1 MSAPDPSTG
10 RHHRHRRLQALDR
23 FNEGSREFVIVQL
36 LPLFSSTGTKG
47 LAAQGTYIFFN
58 IGRNRLGVPIP

>member
-10 RHHRHRRLQALDR
+10 RHHRYRRLQALDR

-36 LPLFSSTGTKG
+36 LPLFFVDWNEGSRCARHLYLST
-47 LAAQGTYIFFN
+47 
-58 IGRNRLGVPIP
+58 